1 MTQTEIKIGRK
12 KLRINIKTIDELE
25 KAMKNE
31 GYDVASFENL
41 NIEEF
46 KSEICNLVNIKPN
59 VAEHIYFNMS
69 QCEREISYR
78 SNNVQDFLDYMEK
91 ITEIKEYEKILWKK
105 ICKVDKI
112 HIDRIEYD
120 RKPSIQEDVEHMINA
135 IKNVKNTMCGKI
147 DEYEKLRLYELE
159 TGIDENY
166 IYAKDIELLKKM
178 IIKDKGKVKNTYDEF
193 TCNKR
198 IYIDIPENMNSSY
211 IKPLEGSIEYHE
223 HISRNIP
230 RIKRLIKNLD
240 KYMKITNDEEGNK
253 VCEINQSKALQDS
266 INIAVAVYNQK
277 EFKAVSGSDEVD
289 DYCVAMEKEETV
301 FESCRVN
308 RLGKIGIGYNRFY
321 DSEKKILEEIHKQIE
336 EKKLD
341 DRGNLV
347 MYSRWEPCPSCYY
360 VISQFCSAHPQI
372 EVSVKFDK
380 SYGE

>member
-31 GYDVASFENL
+31 GYDVASFGNL
-41 NIEEF
+41 NVEEF

-105 ICKVDKI
+105 IRKVDKI

-135 IKNVKNTMCGKI
+135 IKNVKNTICGKI

-166 IYAKDIELLKKM
+166 
-178 IIKDKGKVKNTYDEF
+178 
-193 TCNKR
+193 
-198 IYIDIPENMNSSY
+198 
-211 IKPLEGSIEYHE
+211 
-223 HISRNIP
+223 
-230 RIKRLIKNLD
+230 RL
-240 KYMKITNDEEGNK
+240 TF
-253 VCEINQSKALQDS
+253 V
-266 INIAVAVYNQK
+266 
-277 EFKAVSGSDEVD
+277 
-289 DYCVAMEKEETV
+289 
-301 FESCRVN
+301 
-308 RLGKIGIGYNRFY
+308 
-321 DSEKKILEEIHKQIE
+321 
-336 EKKLD
+336 
-341 DRGNLV
+341 
-347 MYSRWEPCPSCYY
+347 P
-360 VISQFCSAHPQI
+360 
-372 EVSVKFDK
+372 
-380 SYGE
+380 